1 MMKTRLNYFQHA
13 NNATQALSGF
23 APYLAKSPLD
33 KSLLELI
40 YFRVSQINGCAF
52 CLDMH
57 TKELRALGEEEHRL
71 FVMDAWR
78 EAPFYSDRERAA
90 LAFAEALT
98 TVNLGHVSD
107 EVYDAAAAQ
116 FSEGELID
124 LVIAIVAINSY
135 NRLNIAFGSPM
146 PVGSYKVGMFAAKH

>member
-1 MMKTRLNYFQHA
+1 MKKRLNYFQGA
-13 NNATQALSGF
+13 NNPLQALSSF
-23 APYLAKSPLD
+23 APYLAKSPID
-33 KSLLELI
+33 KSLLELV

-57 TKELRALGEEEHRL
+57 TKELRAMGEEEHRL
-71 FVMDAWR
+71 YVMDAWR

-98 TVNLGHVSD
+98 KVSTGHVSD
-107 EVYDAAAAQ
+107 EVYEAAAAQ
-116 FSEGELID
+116 FSETELVE
-124 LVIAIVAINSY
+124 LAVAIIAINSY

-146 PVGSYKVGMFAAKH
+146 PVGTYKVGLFAEKN